1 MVTATKHMQAVTNTK
16 LIMHMAH
23 MHMAHMH
30 MAHMIMMI
38 IITMNRTFTDD
49 RQLALII

>member
-16 LIMHMAH
+16 LI